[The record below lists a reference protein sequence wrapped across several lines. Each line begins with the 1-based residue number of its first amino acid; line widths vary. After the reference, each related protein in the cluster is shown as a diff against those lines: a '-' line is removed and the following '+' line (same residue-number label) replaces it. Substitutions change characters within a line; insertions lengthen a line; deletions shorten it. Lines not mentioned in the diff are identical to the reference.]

1 MRWTLGPSSHPHRG
15 LPEALSRAAMRFLTD
30 ALLLRTLALAISALC
45 LWPAAPAR
53 GETTPDVAIEIA
65 GLRARLADNAA
76 QEQHCLAGATQPV
89 WTASLAGDL
98 RALQDRAKQAA
109 ANGDAAQAQR
119 WRALARKAETL
130 EARAAVSARSGAEL
144 FQSQQ
149 IGLDC
154 LERFAAEREA
164 LRALLE
170 VAVADPAG
178 YGESLRRVH
187 EHGMAELDQDL
198 VQLQAQSRALSAQW
212 RRTRADASAGAQGL
226 KAALDT
232 LRRRHTAALESEPA
246 RAAADPTMRA
256 VEALVV
262 AADAWQRERAAAG
275 RLGAA
280 GDDGERR
287 RAAIEREE
295 SARLA
300 SGYWA
305 TAERLLA
312 PRVSNAPPTRTG
324 TAWPGAGGTP

>member
-1 MRWTLGPSSHPHRG
+1 MRSI
-15 LPEALSRAAMRFLTD
+15 AD
-30 ALLLRTLALAISALC
+30 ALLLRALALALSALC

-53 GETTPDVAIEIA
+53 GEIAPDVATEIA
-65 GLRARLADNAA
+65 RLRARLADNAA

-109 ANGDAAQAQR
+109 ASGDTAQAQR
-119 WRALARKAETL
+119 WRELARKAETL

-154 LERFAAEREA
+154 LERFAGEREA
-164 LRALLE
+164 LRASLE
-170 VAVADPAG
+170 VAVVDPAA
-178 YGESLRRVH
+178 YGESLRRVR
-187 EHGMAELDQDL
+187 EHGMAELHQDL
-198 VQLQAQSRALSAQW
+198 VRLQAQSRALSAQW
-212 RRTRADASAGAQGL
+212 RLTRADASASAQGL

-246 RAAADPTMRA
+246 RAAADPTLRA
-256 VEALVV
+256 VEALVA

-280 GDDGERR
+280 ADDAERR
-287 RAAIEREE
+287 RAAMEREE

-300 SGYWA
+300 GGYWA

-312 PRVSNAPPTRTG
+312 RRVSIAPPTRTG